1 MLKTRSIELLKQM
14 VIRVVTTPVGK
25 ENDKMTVVFLTPQ
38 GVIYEKSYKE
48 HQSMLSVIDRIDPKS
63 PSREDLIELSRELE
77 RLKDVDIRTVDKA
90 SLVDIGDVH
99 INMDLPMLERTID
112 YIKQVRNPYCYKI
125 HGVVVKTNFM
135 GKVSIDECL
144 EAALYGGGTS
154 KI

>member
-1 MLKTRSIELLKQM
+1 M
-14 VIRVVTTPVGK
+14 P
-25 ENDKMTVVFLTPQ
+25 
-38 GVIYEKSYKE
+38 
-48 HQSMLSVIDRIDPKS
+48 SVIDRIDPKS

-77 RLKDVDIRTVDKA
+77 SLKDVDIRKVDKA

-135 GKVSIDECL
+135 GTVSIDECL

>member
-1 MLKTRSIELLKQM
+1 MLKTRNIELLKQL
-14 VIRVVTTPVGK
+14 VIRVVTTPAGK
-25 ENDKMTVVFLTPQ
+25 ESNMTVVYLDPQ
-38 GVIYEKSYKE
+38 GVIYERSYKE
-48 HQSMLSVIDRIDPKS
+48 HQNMPSVIDRIDPKS

-77 RLKDVDIRTVDKA
+77 SLKDVDIRTVDKA

-99 INMDLPMLERTID
+99 INMDLPMLERTIN

-135 GKVSIDECL
+135 GTVSIDECL